1 MNFVRPEFY
10 RRNGGICL
18 PRAIIM
24 PPPEEASKSPFRKPG
39 LGIKFIFVV
48 VVVVVELSSCAML
61 LHHRLKK
68 TKDK

>member
-1 MNFVRPEFY
+1 
-10 RRNGGICL
+10 
-18 PRAIIM
+18 M

-48 VVVVVELSSCAML
+48 VVVVELSSCAML